1 MEALAIPMLPL
12 PSSLPSDMELLPPA
26 PGVQWIGLRETL
38 PSGYV
43 KIAFEH
49 GQKNTGFSH

>member
-12 PSSLPSDMELLPPA
+12 PSSLPSDMELLSPA